1 MPESKSKKSS
11 QKKSKAPLV
20 NRKESQLESCNNE
33 EITKLHFPCPDNFVA
48 EAGPGCHIAHP
59 ESSDWILEWE
69 AAHADDFDADELSTI
84 PDIAIDPESGTL
96 TVCNLHHY
104 SLVAYITVYEMRLR
118 DVHGRLLEQGST
130 TNDEGETNQVTTLIV
145 LCPPETFAHL
155 CLILPQEET
164 DNSTSQIDLEQLRLE
179 SDVQAWN
186 QHPDPS
192 DVYHDIILAFPLR
205 TDSTNPSF
213 LCTQGIHGHLT
224 HFFSGN
230 LHAIDFRCPVG
241 TPLLAVADAVVA
253 QVQDHHSCTG
263 IAVTNLFQWNSILL
277 QVINTAPNNP
287 LFVEYVHI
295 QTALVSVGDQ
305 VQVGQVI
312 GTSGSVGFSP
322 EPHLHFAAYRS
333 DHPTAPTV
341 QVSFAGK
348 QGSYIPRAH
357 AWYNEDGPLVPE
369 AAKGV

>member
-1 MPESKSKKSS
+1 MPKPKSKSKKSS
-11 QKKSKAPLV
+11 QKKFKAPYV
-20 NRKESQLESCNNE
+20 YREESQLASGGNE
-33 EITKLHFPCPDNFVA
+33 EKPKVSSPCSDNFVA
-48 EAGPGCHIAHP
+48 DAGPGCHIAHP

-69 AAHADDFDADELSTI
+69 AVNADDFDADGLSDI

-96 TVCNLHHY
+96 TVCNLNQY
-104 SLVAYITVYEMRLR
+104 SLVAYITVYETRLR
-118 DVHGRLLEQGST
+118 DAQGRLLEQGST

-155 CLILPQEET
+155 CVLLPQEET
-164 DNSTSQIDLEQLRLE
+164 DKPTSQIDLEQLRLE
-179 SDVQAWN
+179 SDVQPWN

-192 DVYHDIILAFPLR
+192 DVYHDLILAFPLR

-230 LHAIDFRCPVG
+230 LHAIDFQCPVG
-241 TPLLAVADAVVA
+241 TPLLAVADAVVV
-253 QVQDHHSCTG
+253 QVQDHHECTG
-263 IAVTNLFQWNSILL
+263 IAVTNLFHWNSILL
-277 QVINTAPNNP
+277 QVKNTPPDKP

-295 QTALVSVGDQ
+295 QSASVSVGDQ
-305 VQVGQVI
+305 VQAGQVI
-312 GTSGSVGFSP
+312 GASGSVGFSP

-348 QGSYIPRAH
+348 RGPYIPRAH
-357 AWYNEDGPLVPE
+357 EWYNDDGLAVP
-369 AAKGV
+369 